1 MSLTSRFLTLY
12 AKTLPPNKV
21 IFRVMGWRSWTSAQF
36 KDTSQ
41 RVAHKSSTIS
51 LWPVLDQMTTST
63 LQGRLGHI
71 NFIQG
76 NTSSARKES
85 SLTTEEAETRQERQ
99 QLFVSGRAECT
110 GVSTRPQAPGQGAS
124 LIHSQ
129 PPAQSTLLNRQ

>member
-41 RVAHKSSTIS
+41 RVAHKTSTIS

-71 NFIQG
+71 IFVQG

-85 SLTTEEAETRQERQ
+85 SLTTKAETRHERQ
-99 QLFVSGRAECT
+99 QLSVSGRAECT
-110 GVSTRPQAPGQGAS
+110 GVSTRPQAPGQGAN
-124 LIHSQ
+124 LIHPQ
-129 PPAQSTLLNRQ
+129 PPAQSTVLNRQ